1 MIRIPNNHFIDYI
14 NAHKH
19 KNLHPKL
26 SKLYTKFPPTINNM
40 KNMIFYGPAGVG
52 KYTQTLASILK
63 YSSYGLNYEKKLCIT
78 YNKSNYVIKISD
90 VHYEVDMSLLG
101 CQSKIMWH
109 EIYTHIIDII
119 SAKTVKSGIIV
130 CKYFHNINSELLENF
145 YGYMQNV
152 IFPSVNVKFILI
164 TESTGFIP
172 QNILECC
179 YMVRVPRPTLLKY
192 NSILNEKIN
201 ANPNNANAN
210 PNNAN
215 ANPNNANAN
224 PNNANANPN
233 NANANNANANN
244 ANMRLSNITNIKYI
258 GSLSNQLHNDNKI
271 SDNIV
276 ALLLDKNINLN
287 ELREKIYD
295 IFIYNIDPYTCLW
308 NILSHLFSHN
318 LIPNINGN
326 SAMPEIVIKI
336 IGFSKYFNN
345 NYRPIYH
352 YENILLFL
360 YTVIWANPTS
370 RN

>member
-14 NAHKH
+14 NAYKN

-26 SKLYTKFPPTINNM
+26 AKLFTKFPKTVNAM
-40 KNMIFYGPAGVG
+40 KNTIFYGPAGVG
-52 KYTQTLASILK
+52 KYTQMLASILK
-63 YSSYGLNYEKKLCIT
+63 YSLYGLNYEKKLYIA
-78 YNKSNYVIKISD
+78 YNKTTYVIKISD
-90 VHYEVDMSLLG
+90 IHYEIDMSLLG
-101 CQSKIMWH
+101 CQAKIMWH

-119 SAKTVKSGIIV
+119 SAKTDKSGIIV
-130 CKYFHNINSELLENF
+130 CKYFHSINSELLENF

-164 TESTGFIP
+164 AESIGFIP

-179 YMVRVPRPTLLKY
+179 YMVRVPRPTLIKY
-192 NSILNEKIN
+192 NSILGEKIN
-201 ANPNNANAN
+201 INDKININAINTN
-210 PNNAN
+210 TT
-215 ANPNNANAN
+215 
-224 PNNANANPN
+224 
-233 NANANNANANN
+233 
-244 ANMRLSNITNIKYI
+244 LSNITNIKYA
-258 GSLSNQLHNDNKI
+258 GSVSNRLHNDNKI

-308 NILSHLFSHN
+308 NILSHLFTNN

-326 SAMPEIVIKI
+326 NAMPEIVIKI

-360 YTVIWANPTS
+360 YTVIWNTP
-370 RN
+370 R

>member
-101 CQSKIMWH
+101 CQAKIMWH

-201 ANPNNANAN
+201 KTNAN

-215 ANPNNANAN
+215 ANP
-224 PNNANANPN
+224 
-233 NANANNANANN
+233 NN